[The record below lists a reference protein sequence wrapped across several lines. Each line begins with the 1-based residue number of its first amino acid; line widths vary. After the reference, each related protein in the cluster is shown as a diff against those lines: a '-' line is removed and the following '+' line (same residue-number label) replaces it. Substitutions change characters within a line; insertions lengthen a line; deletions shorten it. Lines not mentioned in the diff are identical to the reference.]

1 MREYFLFDP
10 LGEYLTPRLQ
20 SYQLVEGNYVRQRAE
35 PLRSGILALELR
47 AEGEALSLYDP
58 HSGRKLLT
66 PAEQA
71 AALQQAE
78 AHAAQ
83 EALALQQAE
92 AEVARLREE
101 LERPKRGG

>member
-20 SYQLVEGNYVRQRAE
+20 SYQLAEGNYVRQRAE
-35 PLRSGILALELR
+35 PLRSSILGLELR
-47 AEGEALSLYDP
+47 VEGEALSLYDL

-78 AHAAQ
+78 A
-83 EALALQQAE
+83 
-92 AEVARLREE
+92 EVARLREE
-101 LERPKRGG
+101 LERLKRGG